1 MFKKGP
7 WGMMKLCYHHFVTW
21 KKKKTLNLNKYKK
34 EPREPI
40 DKGRNTEIK
49 YLNLMQKELN
59 LEPVSTVLRLK
70 EMMREEQELEHEK

>member
-1 MFKKGP
+1 
-7 WGMMKLCYHHFVTW
+7 MMKLCYHHFVTW

-59 LEPVSTVLRLK
+59 L
-70 EMMREEQELEHEK
+70 